1 MLCCCTPCP
10 PSKGLWGSPVCKLAI
25 AWSNPGTKAAA
36 MHSNVLLCP
45 CKCAVQL
52 EEVSKGSFVSLLSP
66 GLSLLLVH
74 EQRLGSDA
82 NLEVHACSL
91 TAAQIMGTDLGSWY
105 AP

>member
-1 MLCCCTPCP
+1 
-10 PSKGLWGSPVCKLAI
+10 
-25 AWSNPGTKAAA
+25 
-36 MHSNVLLCP
+36 MHSNALLCP